1 MKRIA
6 LTLVSLFLVGMALAQ
21 SGNHWTV
28 ISGTQYNMTVKGII
42 VIDGVVQANNQLEIG
57 AFCGDECRGSRK
69 AALFPPTGEYPVM
82 LTVVSNVFS
91 GETIT
96 FRIYD
101 HSTQQELNLTSEST
115 LTFEHNT
122 NQGAMNNWYPFVF
135 TSPTQTFTLPVAGYG
150 SGAGGYRL
158 IAPPFDDID
167 PAEIEGMTTGDY
179 DLYRFDESQ
188 SGEEWRN
195 YEAEPFNLESG
206 KGYLYAH
213 KTDVTLSFTGV
224 PYSGNG
230 QVTLTKTE
238 GVPFAGW
245 NLVGNPFA
253 QTASIDRDCYVMK
266 ADGTE
271 IIAGDTR
278 NVDPMQGVFVIAA
291 SDGETM
297 AFVPENT
304 TDEGAR
310 IVLNVSKGR
319 AGVTDRAIVRF
330 GGNGTLPKMMLDP
343 GNTKLYIPQ
352 DGTDYAVVTS
362 DMDNATPVSFK
373 AKENGSYTLSVDI
386 ANLDLEYLHLVDNK
400 TGDDI
405 DLLAH
410 KHAPEALIAGKD
422 PQSPVPTYTFEALT
436 TDYAERFQLVYAST
450 SVCED
455 ADGDDAAFAY
465 CADGEIRL
473 FEAADGA
480 SLQLVDAKGRVMA
493 CRDASNVSAI
503 STTGMAPGVYI
514 LRLVNGDDVKVQKIV
529 VR

>member
-1 MKRIA
+1 MKKLIMTFVGLAMVCLAIA
-6 LTLVSLFLVGMALAQ
+6 Q
-21 SGNHWTV
+21 EQHHWTP
-28 ISGTQYNMTVKGII
+28 ISGTQYQMGVYGVIL
-42 VIDGVVQANNQLEIG
+42 IDGVEQISDMLEVG
-57 AFCGDECRGSRK
+57 AFCGEECRGSHL
-69 AALFPPTGEYPVM
+69 AMDFGDGHYVVPLDI
-82 LTVVSNVFS
+82 VSNS
-91 GETIT
+91 SNGENIT
-96 FRIYD
+96 FRLYD
-101 HSTQQELNLTSEST
+101 HELGQERTDLACSSTVTFQDQLYLPELDDP
-115 LTFEHNT
+115 
-122 NQGAMNNWYPFVF
+122 WYQFIFVSSV
-135 TSPTQTFTLPVAGYG
+135 TPQTFTLPIPGYG

-195 YEAEPFNLESG
+195 YVAEPFTLESG

-230 QVTLTKTE
+230 QVTLSRTE
-238 GVPFAGW
+238 GRPFAGW

-297 AFVPENT
+297 TFVPQSSTEQ
-304 TDEGAR
+304 DAR
-310 IVLNVSKGR
+310 IVLNVSKDR
-319 AGVTDRAIVRF
+319 AGVTDRAIVRI

-386 ANLDLEYLHLVDNK
+386 ANLDLEYLHLIDNK

-405 DLLAH
+405 DLLQT
-410 KHAPEALIAGKD
+410 PGY
-422 PQSPVPTYTFEALT
+422 SFEAST
-436 TDYAERFQLVYAST
+436 ADYAERFQLVYAST

-455 ADGDDAAFAY
+455 ADGDDAAFAFVKGGNIVVVG
-465 CADGEIRL
+465 AE
-473 FEAADGA
+473 DGA
-480 SLQLVDAKGRVMA
+480 TLQIADATGRVVVCSDVA
-493 CRDASNVSAI
+493 HASSI
-503 STTGMAPGVYI
+503 STAGMAPGLYM
-514 LRLVNGDDVKVQKIV
+514 LRLINGDDVKVQKMVI
-529 VR
+529 R

>member
-179 DLYRFDESQ
+179 DLYHFDESQ
-188 SGEEWRN
+188 SDEEWRN
-195 YEAEPFNLESG
+195 YEAEPFHLESG

-230 QVTLTKTE
+230 QVTLSKTD

-297 AFVPENT
+297 TFVPQSSTEQ
-304 TDEGAR
+304 DAR
-310 IVLNVSKGR
+310 IVLNVSKDR
-319 AGVTDRAIVRF
+319 AGVADRAIVRI
-330 GGNGTLPKMMLDP
+330 GGNGTLPKMMLNP

-386 ANLDLEYLHLVDNK
+386 ANLDLEYLHLIDNK

-405 DLLAH
+405 DLLQT
-410 KHAPEALIAGKD
+410 PGY
-422 PQSPVPTYTFEALT
+422 SFEAST
-436 TDYAERFQLVYAST
+436 ADYAERFQLVYAST

-455 ADGDDAAFAY
+455 ADGDDAAFAFVKGGNIVVVG
-465 CADGEIRL
+465 AE
-473 FEAADGA
+473 DGA
-480 SLQLVDAKGRVMA
+480 TLQIADATGRVVVCSDVA
-493 CRDASNVSAI
+493 HASSI
-503 STTGMAPGVYI
+503 STAGMAPGLYM
-514 LRLVNGDDVKVQKIV
+514 LRLINGDDVKVQKMVI
-529 VR
+529 R